1 MKVTKD
7 FPGFSLKAE
16 IYKKF
21 KHCRILLK
29 ALLSDKLTINIKIF
43 NCFLPKIVNNSVT
56 YFVRMTVGLR
66 TKEMIS
72 PQDPH

>member
-1 MKVTKD
+1 MTKD

-29 ALLSDKLTINIKIF
+29 ALQSDKLTINIKIF

-56 YFVRMTVGLR
+56 YFVRITVGLR